1 LPAVT
6 KGNENMKAL
15 HVTYNEDGT
24 FTTDTIVMES
34 ITLQSADN
42 EAPALRIMALREA
55 FGRDDN
61 YADTDCNGNVRVA
74 ALPASE

>member
-1 LPAVT
+1 VPAVT
-6 KGNENMKAL
+6 KGYELMKAL

-24 FTTDTIVMES
+24 FTTATVVMES

-42 EAPALRIMALREA
+42 EAPALRITALREA
-55 FGRDDN
+55 FGRDDHI
-61 YADTDCNGNVRVA
+61 ADTDCNGNVRVA